1 MRDTKSR
8 STEINVGGISL
19 INAWKGELTR
29 PEFPPA
35 PMAVFKPL
43 KSHWTIGGHAR
54 EGDMAAFRA
63 IPSAYADPSK
73 P

>member
-43 KSHWTIGGHAR
+43 KSHWTIGGHKEQAR
-54 EGDMAAFRA
+54 LDEFRA
-63 IPSAYADPSK
+63 YPSWRP
-73 P
+73 